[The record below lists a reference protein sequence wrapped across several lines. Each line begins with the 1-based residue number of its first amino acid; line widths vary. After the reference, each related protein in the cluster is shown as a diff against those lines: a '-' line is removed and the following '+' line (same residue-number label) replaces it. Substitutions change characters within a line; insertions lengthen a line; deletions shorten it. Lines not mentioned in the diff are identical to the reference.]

1 MGGWVGPAPCTLYPG
16 GRVEAILAP
25 MTLILI
31 VLFSVLFAATHLG
44 LSHDPFRQAIVAKIG
59 QWPYRG
65 LYSLVSFLTLGP
77 AAVLWWQNRHLGAV
91 LWELPFWPE
100 RIVAGLLVLFGF
112 FLLFQ
117 MLATP
122 SPASMA
128 PAKNE
133 ARGVLRITRHPM
145 NMAFVLWGLAHLLAN
160 GAVGDVAFFGS
171 FVAIGILGPYHQDA
185 RLKRSK
191 GEEFAEFCKQT
202 SVMPFSAILGR
213 RNRLALDEL
222 SFPLAL
228 IAVVA
233 FAALTFFHSRLFGG
247 ELF

>member
-1 MGGWVGPAPCTLYPG
+1 
-16 GRVEAILAP
+16 
-25 MTLILI
+25 MTLTLI
-31 VLFSVLFAATHLG
+31 VLFSVLFAVTHLG
-44 LSHDPFRQAIVAKIG
+44 MSHDPFRRSIVEKIG
-59 QWPYRG
+59 EWPFRG
-65 LYSLVSFLTLGP
+65 LYSLISFLTLGP

-100 RIVAGLLVLFGF
+100 RIIAGLLVLFGF

-117 MLATP
+117 LLASP
-122 SPASMA
+122 SPASMM
-128 PAKNE
+128 PAKIE
-133 ARGVLRITRHPM
+133 DRGVLRITRHPM
-145 NMAFVLWGLAHLLAN
+145 SMGISMWALAHLLAN
-160 GAVGDVAFFGS
+160 GTVGDVAFFGA
-171 FVAIGILGPYHQDA
+171 FVAVGVIGPYRQDA

-191 GEEFAEFCKQT
+191 GEEFTDFCKQT

-228 IAVVA
+228 IAVAV
-233 FAALTFFHSRLFGG
+233 FAVLTVFHSRLFGG

>member
-1 MGGWVGPAPCTLYPG
+1 MALT
-16 GRVEAILAP
+16 
-25 MTLILI
+25 LI
-31 VLFSVLFAATHLG
+31 VLFSVLFAAAHLG
-44 LSHDPFRQAIVAKIG
+44 LSHDPFRQSIVAKIG
-59 QWPYRG
+59 QWPFRG
-65 LYSLVSFLTLGP
+65 LYSLISFLTLGP

-100 RIVAGLLVLFGF
+100 RIVAAVLVFFAFQLL
-112 FLLFQ
+112 LLS
-117 MLATP
+117 LATP

-145 NMAFVLWGLAHLLAN
+145 NMGISMWALAHLLAN
-160 GAVGDVAFFGS
+160 GTVGDVAFFGS
-171 FVAIGILGPYHQDA
+171 FLIVGVLGPYHQDA

-191 GEEFAEFCKQT
+191 GEGFTEFCRQT

-213 RNRLALDEL
+213 RNRLTLDEL

-228 IAVVA
+228 LAAVA
-233 FAALTFFHSRLFGG
+233 FVVLTVFHSRFFGG